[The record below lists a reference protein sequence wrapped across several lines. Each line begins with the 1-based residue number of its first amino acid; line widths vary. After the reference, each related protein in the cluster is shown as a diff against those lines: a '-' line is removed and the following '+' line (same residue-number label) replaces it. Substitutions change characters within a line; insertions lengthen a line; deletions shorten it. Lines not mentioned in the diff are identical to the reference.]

1 MSISAA
7 SGPVAAPDNA
17 ATQKADLARL
27 AGQYAARKA
36 DGTAEAT
43 AKSLAGAI
51 GSGVQSIPGHAIGHV
66 TLASATAEVNHV
78 LTTAQNAAGL
88 APANGATP
96 LFNTPYTVADRKQD
110 VQAAA
115 GAYHQLVNSNNGEA
129 AARAIGESASNTLGG
144 NFSLSSGTAA
154 VNQTIRQAAL
164 NVTY

>member
-7 SGPVAAPDNA
+7 NSPVTAPENA

-43 AKSLAGAI
+43 AKALAGAI
-51 GSGVQSIPGHAIGHV
+51 GSGVQSIPGHAIGNI
-66 TLASATAEVNHV
+66 TLASATTEVNQV
-78 LTTAQNAAGL
+78 LATAQNAAGL
-88 APANGATP
+88 ASASGATP
-96 LFNTPYTVADRKQD
+96 LFRTPYTIAAQKQD

-115 GAYHQLVNSNNGEA
+115 GAYHQLVNNGDGES
-129 AARAIGESASNTLGG
+129 AARAIGEATRNALGG
-144 NFSLSSGTAA
+144 NLSLSRGTAA